1 MPYSHLRLK
10 TETQAQ
16 AQSKVS
22 MKIQDEEERKSQ
34 VLISMLKTAFQKQ
47 REILVLEVC
56 DVGFCSKY
64 IIIFS
69 FIFIWRSRRL
79 VIKSISII

>member
-22 MKIQDEEERKSQ
+22 MKIQEEERKSQ
-34 VLISMLKTAFQKQ
+34 VLISMLKTTFQKQ
-47 REILVLEVC
+47 RKIFVLEVC

-69 FIFIWRSRRL
+69 FIFIWRSCRL
-79 VIKSISII
+79 VMKSIFIM